1 MSMARTNIDID
12 EEACRR
18 VMERFNLTTMKD
30 AVNLALRTLA
40 IEPMT
45 LEEAL
50 AMEGTRGGPV
60 RDLIVRQTSSAQ
72 QLVGNDVLVGLVVVV
87 GVAARVV
94 IQASAG
100 FDRECIGADMVG
112 AKVESSANRVSPVG
126 DRLSGPAVRNTYFSG
141 DRLNAAY
148 IRANQERLVDAWQRY
163 GERK

>member
-50 AMEGTRGGPV
+50 AMEGTGWEG
-60 RDLIVRQTSSAQ
+60 DLATMRTP
-72 QLVGNDVLVGLVVVV
+72 
-87 GVAARVV
+87 R
-94 IQASAG
+94 
-100 FDRECIGADMVG
+100 
-112 AKVESSANRVSPVG
+112 
-126 DRLSGPAVRNTYFSG
+126 T
-141 DRLNAAY
+141 
-148 IRANQERLVDAWQRY
+148 
-163 GERK
+163 